1 MIIFNELKTYNFEN
15 PKNYKN
21 KIHIPRIYLNDFN
34 QINDC
39 LKALKKHQYL
49 NNKELPNAV
58 ASTRNEASR
67 EIFSLLW
74 RLIIGVEVVKLI
86 Y

>member
-1 MIIFNELKTYNFEN
+1 MIIFNKLKTYNFEN

-39 LKALKKHQYL
+39 LK
-49 NNKELPNAV
+49 V
-58 ASTRNEASR
+58 S
-67 EIFSLLW
+67 
-74 RLIIGVEVVKLI
+74 KLVI
-86 Y
+86 DKFI

>member
-1 MIIFNELKTYNFEN
+1 MIIFNELKTYNFES

-49 NNKELPNAV
+49 KQ
-58 ASTRNEASR
+58 
-67 EIFSLLW
+67 LL
-74 RLIIGVEVVKLI
+74 
-86 Y
+86 